1 VTRSSLV
8 LAGVLAAVLVSG
20 CRDTKVVTNSYA
32 NLAEARAAGAMSA
45 GYIPEGLPPGAS
57 DIRAAYDPNSADRW
71 VIFSFPDSER
81 DQLMALLDPAEQSLD
96 GQFSD
101 VPGRIEW
108 WPTLLRNTLSAER
121 IKATGLV
128 TYRARAG
135 DRLYA
140 VNWSQ
145 GRAYVWTAHAR

>member
-1 VTRSSLV
+1 MSNLP
-8 LAGVLAAVLVSG
+8 
-20 CRDTKVVTNSYA
+20 KVVTIIA
-32 NLAEARAAGAMSA
+32 LGVVGAMSA
-45 GYIPEGLPPGAS
+45 GYIPEGLPPGAH
-57 DIRAAYDPNSADRW
+57 DIRAAYDPNSVDRW
-71 VIFSFPDSER
+71 VIFSFTDSER
-81 DQLMALLDPAEQSLD
+81 DQLMALLDPAAQSLD
-96 GQFSD
+96 GQLAD

-108 WPTLLRNTLSAER
+108 WPAVLRNTLNADA

-128 TYRARAG
+128 TYRARNG